1 MCTKAQ
7 STGWAFVLTGWL
19 DERRT
24 VYPCTARIAST
35 IAACANGF
43 HCTRASASHSARAEA
58 PFHARERADCI
69 HDRAT
74 DRSAA
79 PYTPD
84 SSRAIVQSR
93 PRSNP
98 CTCRERIAPGD
109 RIAFACPR
117 ASALPQRAGGRHWT
131 FERSSSSPYRGL
143 SPAARPNPSSQPA
156 VAQHAGGRG
165 RIAPRIFCWADV
177 TNAHAHQ
184 SVRPSR
190 ANAAALATEPA

>member
-1 MCTKAQ
+1 MNAVPFIHVPPGSHPRSRHALT
-7 STGWAFVLTGWL
+7 AFTAHERPRPTAR
-19 DERRT
+19 ERRLH
-24 VYPCTARIAST
+24 A
-35 IAACANGF
+35 
-43 HCTRASASHSARAEA
+43 A
-58 PFHARERADCI
+58 PFHARERARLYPRSSDGS
-69 HDRAT
+69 
-74 DRSAA
+74 SAA